1 MIFYAWTVLSGT
13 TTDAV
18 VGLGI
23 TGDEEKARLD
33 AEEPL
38 LAGRAFLAMIEAVR
52 PVMAAHSLS
61 PAYLR
66 TGVAWLGR
74 RDNAGGVTWRRF
86 FAQGEGAER
95 IES

>member
-23 TGDEEKARLD
+23 TGDHEKAKED
-33 AEEPL
+33 AEGPL
-38 LAGRAFLAMIEAVR
+38 LDGRAFLAMIEAVR

-86 FAQGEGAER
+86 FAQGEDPDR
-95 IES
+95 IDP